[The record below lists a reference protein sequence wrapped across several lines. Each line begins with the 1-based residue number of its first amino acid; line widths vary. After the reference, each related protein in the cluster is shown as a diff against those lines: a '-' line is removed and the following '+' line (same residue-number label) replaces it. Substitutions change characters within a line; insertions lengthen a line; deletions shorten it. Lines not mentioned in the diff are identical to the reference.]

1 MIFNALRAVLTSKKA
16 GNAVVI
22 VFLLMCVYFFGYR
35 HVRFFR
41 VPSGSMEPTLMPVDQ
56 LVTIAGPNYRRG
68 DIVVLRDPA
77 EAGAYLVKRIVGV
90 GGDAISVERGALFV
104 DGEYASEPYLVAPPF
119 YQIEP
124 PVIVPE
130 DHIFILGDNRN
141 NSEDS
146 HDRGES
152 YPESLIIGRVIFI
165 YFPYDRWGT
174 VSSYPL
180 VNRLGA

>member
-1 MIFNALRAVLTSKKA
+1 MIFDGLRAFLTSKKA

-22 VFLLMCVYFFGYR
+22 LFLLLCVYLFGYR

-41 VPSGSMEPTLMPVDQ
+41 VPSGSMEPTLRPVDQ
-56 LVTIAGPNYRRG
+56 FVTIAEKSYRRG

-90 GGDAISVERGALFV
+90 GDDAIGIERGALFINN
-104 DGEYASEPYLVAPPF
+104 EYASEPYLVQPPY
-119 YQIEP
+119 YQIDP
-124 PVIVPE
+124 PVKVPE

-146 HDRGES
+146 HDHGES
-152 YPESLIIGRVIFI
+152 YPLSLVVGRVIFI
-165 YFPYDRWGT
+165 YFPYERWGA

-180 VNRLGA
+180 VNRLGD

>member
-1 MIFNALRAVLTSKKA
+1 MIFNGLRALLTSKKA

-41 VPSGSMEPTLMPVDQ
+41 VPSGSMEPTLRPVDQ
-56 LVTIAGPNYRRG
+56 LVTIAEPSYRRG

-90 GGDAISVERGALFV
+90 GGDSISVQRGALFIN
-104 DGEYASEPYLVAPPF
+104 GEYASEPYLVQAPF
-119 YQIEP
+119 YEIFP
-124 PVIVPE
+124 PVTVPE
-130 DHIFILGDNRN
+130 DYIFILGDNRN

-146 HDRGES
+146 HDQGES
-152 YPESLIIGRVIFI
+152 YPESLVIGRVIFI

-174 VSSYPL
+174 VASYPL
-180 VNRLGA
+180 HNRLGA

>member
-1 MIFNALRAVLTSKKA
+1 VILNHIRAVMTSKKA

-41 VPSGSMEPTLMPVDQ
+41 VPSGSMEPTLRPVDQ
-56 LVTIAGPNYRRG
+56 LVTINERDYRRG
-68 DIVVLRDPA
+68 EIVVLRDPY
-77 EAGAYLVKRIVGV
+77 EEGAYLVKRIIGV
-90 GGDAISVERGALFV
+90 GGDTIGVQRGALFIN
-104 DGEYASEPYLVAPPF
+104 GEFASEPYLAAPPL
-119 YQIEP
+119 YQIYP
-124 PVIVPE
+124 PVSVP
-130 DHIFILGDNRN
+130 DGHIFILGDNRN

-146 HDRGES
+146 HNRGES